1 MLNSNRFN
9 VSFLHGQ
16 DNPPLQFCWGAAG
29 APAQG
34 KAKAMSPAWMLA
46 CNLADQVKNA
56 ISAADVSVNVSELL
70 CHGSWTSPRDMR
82 SLRRS
87 TDRVVECLSHA
98 TSKGQLVTRAQ
109 KCGALLQIARSG
121 LGQPNLAADIRMK
134 LQREYDALLSEL
146 NDRLVSILFSDVPDG
161 VSFCVCI
168 HVPVSACVPFNLPC
182 ILVRPPSMRSLVCV
196 TLVWYHSDF
205 TCIYSAN
212 CAS

>member
-1 MLNSNRFN
+1 VLNSNRFN

-16 DNPPLQFCWGAAG
+16 DNPSLQFRWGAAG
-29 APAQG
+29 APAPG
-34 KAKAMSPAWMLA
+34 KAKAMSPAWVLA
-46 CNLADQVKNA
+46 CNLADQVKNS
-56 ISAADVSVNVSELL
+56 ISAASVSVNVSELV

-98 TSKGQLVTRAQ
+98 KSKGQLVTRAQ

-134 LQREYDALLSEL
+134 LQHEYDALLSEL
-146 NDRLVSILFSDVPDG
+146 NDRLVSIVFSDVSDR
-161 VSFCVCI
+161 VSCCVCI
-168 HVPVSACVPFNLPC
+168 QVPVSACLPFNLPY

-196 TLVWYHSDF
+196 ISVCYHSDF

-212 CAS
+212 FAS